1 MERITT
7 KKIEGSFFGEDVYG
21 LYKDGFLGSEERY
34 YGMLELMRNNQ
45 PLRFQMENAETKQL
59 RFQMENA
66 ETKQKSEKER
76 ESREDGAEDQSAE
89 RENTMGKKD
98 SWFGEDRVGQNSNG
112 DARGDCSSKRKDE
125 QFPRKD
131 QMSSPKKKLRLAQFK
146 PVEKDSDDDQS
157 DESIDESFIPY
168 HQRTESYESDWSE

>member
-34 YGMLELMRNNQ
+34 YGMLELIRSKNQ
-45 PLRFQMENAETKQL
+45 PLRD
-59 RFQMENA
+59 QMENA